1 MRLKENDTKQRYRH
15 CAAALGC
22 LLFASSVA
30 GGAHADPPNIV
41 LFLADDLGF
50 SDTAPYGSEIPTPSI
65 SELAAGGITFA
76 NYHTAA
82 VRRQNIPDKRIVFGH

>member
-1 MRLKENDTKQRYRH
+1 
-15 CAAALGC
+15 
-22 LLFASSVA
+22 
-30 GGAHADPPNIV
+30 V

-76 NYHTAA
+76 NYHTADDR
-82 VRRQNIPDKRIVFGH
+82 V